1 MAGKVELSALRINN
15 NTRYLTSQRKEMCAL
30 GWDMESEINAKNDG
44 MGVTTPVHKG
54 PHDLLNPTLR
64 KHGYLHRQN
73 TTVAHWGILSSGG
86 SRGKYE
92 LSPEPCFTQV

>member
-1 MAGKVELSALRINN
+1 
-15 NTRYLTSQRKEMCAL
+15 MCAL
-30 GWDMESEINAKNDG
+30 DWDMGSEINAKNDG

-54 PHDLLNPTLR
+54 PHDLLKPTLR

-86 SRGKYE
+86 HAVSMSSHPNRVLLRCEDPKAFA
-92 LSPEPCFTQV
+92 CFMVKLLAN